1 MHIMLYMLIC
11 WQIYVNLLT
20 NAKSTNCSNRSNSM
34 RDIVMLLTSVIIVIS
49 LTVMTDFIA
58 VLKLLA
64 GLDAIANLDKSASHI

>member
-1 MHIMLYMLIC
+1 MLYMLIC

>member
-1 MHIMLYMLIC
+1 
-11 WQIYVNLLT
+11 
-20 NAKSTNCSNRSNSM
+20 
-34 RDIVMLLTSVIIVIS
+34 MLLTSVIIVIS

>member
-34 RDIVMLLTSVIIVIS
+34 WDIVVLLTSVIIVIS